1 MPAFLQSFIEAEQE
15 RSRRIEQLR
24 KEIREFAKEEA
35 GSSITEQILL
45 FLADEMVEH
54 LSEIDYEL
62 RMKFELY
69 ITPLIKRNYIYRYT
83 GTFDRIRQAYIR
95 ERMKTPAG
103 QRECEW
109 KYKNEI
115 LFVPYHSDPVIV
127 KSVETVRC
135 RSNMV
140 WNFKAAASEKLK
152 RQIFT
157 VLEYILKNYEI
168 SRLREY
174 KLTGLQLFY
183 EFCIREQITDIQ
195 LLELEQETAFQDY
208 LKQKVEKEQRRK
220 RLKSI
225 VETARKVIFIET
237 DETRWD
243 ATIWYLERF
252 RIAKERINQSDSI
265 EKISFQEVLQ
275 PKNRLLLQEYM
286 KYEIG
291 IGELALS
298 TVYERFRTIRNFLQE
313 ISELEVTK
321 CDASLI
327 DVYLKNLQNG
337 AMGAKTFNTNVSGIQ
352 FFMKFLEVKGYIKK
366 VPFYASYYL
375 EKQIPVHHDRSVEED
390 VYMEIIQNLSQFPEH
405 LRMMFLH
412 LWCVGLRISE
422 VCTLKG
428 DAYYI
433 QNGDCWMKVYQVK
446 MKNYK
451 RVPIPVT
458 LYRLMQ
464 VYLKKHPTEKE
475 AYIFRNRK
483 GGAFSKSTFMGQ
495 MKKYCSQIGIQ
506 NGEYIFKSH
515 DYRHTVATNFYE
527 HGVSIQSIR
536 DYLGHTFEEMTMQY
550 IDYMPRKIAKENDA
564 YFEEEE
570 NSLLPLFDNKAF
582 REAVINAV
590 LHNKWVEGNEPMI
603 SVFSDRIEIL
613 SRGTL
618 APAQTMEG
626 FFLGESIPVNEKLS
640 EIFLQLHISEK
651 SGRGVPKITE
661 MYGKDAFSF
670 RENSIVVTIPFE
682 RINKVGNKVG
692 KKVGDKK
699 SLNSRRQKIISEMRD
714 NPNITT
720 AELHNI
726 LGVSETAVENN
737 ISFLRENGYI
747 ERVGSKKAG
756 YWKVL

>member
-157 VLEYILKNYEI
+157 VLEYILENYEI

-183 EFCIREQITDIQ
+183 EFCIRDQITDIQ

-313 ISELEVTK
+313 ISELEIFEAVE
-321 CDASLI
+321 
-327 DVYLKNLQNG
+327 DVIADIIEAIKTVLEETPPELVGDIYENGVLMAGGG
-337 AMGAKTFNTNVSGIQ
+337 AMLG
-352 FFMKFLEVKGYIKK
+352 
-366 VPFYASYYL
+366 
-375 EKQIPVHHDRSVEED
+375 
-390 VYMEIIQNLSQFPEH
+390 
-405 LRMMFLH
+405 
-412 LWCVGLRISE
+412 GLRKLVE
-422 VCTLKG
+422 RTLQVKCVVAKDAIHCVAKG
-428 DAYYI
+428 TAIAFRKMDTLLDGFENIA
-433 QNGDCWMKVYQVK
+433 VYQ
-446 MKNYK
+446 
-451 RVPIPVT
+451 
-458 LYRLMQ
+458 
-464 VYLKKHPTEKE
+464 
-475 AYIFRNRK
+475 
-483 GGAFSKSTFMGQ
+483 
-495 MKKYCSQIGIQ
+495 
-506 NGEYIFKSH
+506 FK
-515 DYRHTVATNFYE
+515 
-527 HGVSIQSIR
+527 
-536 DYLGHTFEEMTMQY
+536 
-550 IDYMPRKIAKENDA
+550 
-564 YFEEEE
+564 
-570 NSLLPLFDNKAF
+570 
-582 REAVINAV
+582 
-590 LHNKWVEGNEPMI
+590 
-603 SVFSDRIEIL
+603 
-613 SRGTL
+613 
-618 APAQTMEG
+618 
-626 FFLGESIPVNEKLS
+626 
-640 EIFLQLHISEK
+640 
-651 SGRGVPKITE
+651 
-661 MYGKDAFSF
+661 
-670 RENSIVVTIPFE
+670 
-682 RINKVGNKVG
+682 
-692 KKVGDKK
+692 
-699 SLNSRRQKIISEMRD
+699 
-714 NPNITT
+714 
-720 AELHNI
+720 
-726 LGVSETAVENN
+726 
-737 ISFLRENGYI
+737 
-747 ERVGSKKAG
+747 
-756 YWKVL
+756 

>member
-1 MPAFLQSFIEAEQE
+1 MELSFTGGRFVSNRGELNYKEVLEHFPNASIIRIITYNISRNQRQDKLFEALRDTDAEIQLITNVP
-15 RSRRIEQLR
+15 SRME
-24 KEIREFAKEEA
+24 EYFDNEA
-35 GSSITEQILL
+35 GRSMRKTARRNIQIYIAKLNPENFSGNFLPYFNVHNHAKIIGTEDIVYIGSANFSNESADNIETGILIEDRDFISKLYSEFFDKVASESLSYLDDNFNAFHLFLLSLYAKFEHHYNILL
-45 FLADEMVEH
+45 RDVYTDYQRTRLVAAD
-54 LSEIDYEL
+54 
-62 RMKFELY
+62 
-69 ITPLIKRNYIYRYT
+69 T
-83 GTFDRIRQAYIR
+83 
-95 ERMKTPAG
+95 
-103 QRECEW
+103 
-109 KYKNEI
+109 
-115 LFVPYHSDPVIV
+115 
-127 KSVETVRC
+127 
-135 RSNMV
+135 
-140 WNFKAAASEKLK
+140 
-152 RQIFT
+152 
-157 VLEYILKNYEI
+157 
-168 SRLREY
+168 
-174 KLTGLQLFY
+174 
-183 EFCIREQITDIQ
+183 
-195 LLELEQETAFQDY
+195 
-208 LKQKVEKEQRRK
+208 
-220 RLKSI
+220 
-225 VETARKVIFIET
+225 IFIET

-464 VYLKKHPTEKE
+464 VYLKKHPTKKE

-483 GGAFSKSTFMGQ
+483 GGAFSKSTFMDQ
-495 MKKYCSQIGIQ
+495 MKKYCIQIGIQ
-506 NGEYIFKSH
+506 KGEYIFKSH

-570 NSLLPLFDNKAF
+570 NSLLACMQK
-582 REAVINAV
+582 
-590 LHNKWVEGNEPMI
+590 
-603 SVFSDRIEIL
+603 
-613 SRGTL
+613 
-618 APAQTMEG
+618 
-626 FFLGESIPVNEKLS
+626 GEK
-640 EIFLQLHISEK
+640 H
-651 SGRGVPKITE
+651 G
-661 MYGKDAFSF
+661 
-670 RENSIVVTIPFE
+670 
-682 RINKVGNKVG
+682 
-692 KKVGDKK
+692 
-699 SLNSRRQKIISEMRD
+699 
-714 NPNITT
+714 
-720 AELHNI
+720 
-726 LGVSETAVENN
+726 
-737 ISFLRENGYI
+737 
-747 ERVGSKKAG
+747 
-756 YWKVL
+756 

>member
-157 VLEYILKNYEI
+157 VLEYILENYEI

-313 ISELEVTK
+313 ISELEIFEAVE
-321 CDASLI
+321 
-327 DVYLKNLQNG
+327 DVIADIIEAIKTVLEETPPELVGDIYENGVLMAGGG
-337 AMGAKTFNTNVSGIQ
+337 AMLG
-352 FFMKFLEVKGYIKK
+352 
-366 VPFYASYYL
+366 
-375 EKQIPVHHDRSVEED
+375 
-390 VYMEIIQNLSQFPEH
+390 
-405 LRMMFLH
+405 
-412 LWCVGLRISE
+412 GLRKLVE
-422 VCTLKG
+422 RTLQVKCVVAKDAIHCVAKG
-428 DAYYI
+428 TAIAFRKMDTLLDGFENIA
-433 QNGDCWMKVYQVK
+433 VYQ
-446 MKNYK
+446 
-451 RVPIPVT
+451 
-458 LYRLMQ
+458 
-464 VYLKKHPTEKE
+464 
-475 AYIFRNRK
+475 
-483 GGAFSKSTFMGQ
+483 
-495 MKKYCSQIGIQ
+495 
-506 NGEYIFKSH
+506 FK
-515 DYRHTVATNFYE
+515 
-527 HGVSIQSIR
+527 
-536 DYLGHTFEEMTMQY
+536 
-550 IDYMPRKIAKENDA
+550 
-564 YFEEEE
+564 
-570 NSLLPLFDNKAF
+570 
-582 REAVINAV
+582 
-590 LHNKWVEGNEPMI
+590 
-603 SVFSDRIEIL
+603 
-613 SRGTL
+613 
-618 APAQTMEG
+618 
-626 FFLGESIPVNEKLS
+626 
-640 EIFLQLHISEK
+640 
-651 SGRGVPKITE
+651 
-661 MYGKDAFSF
+661 
-670 RENSIVVTIPFE
+670 
-682 RINKVGNKVG
+682 
-692 KKVGDKK
+692 
-699 SLNSRRQKIISEMRD
+699 
-714 NPNITT
+714 
-720 AELHNI
+720 
-726 LGVSETAVENN
+726 
-737 ISFLRENGYI
+737 
-747 ERVGSKKAG
+747 
-756 YWKVL
+756 

>member
-1 MPAFLQSFIEAEQE
+1 
-15 RSRRIEQLR
+15 
-24 KEIREFAKEEA
+24 
-35 GSSITEQILL
+35 
-45 FLADEMVEH
+45 
-54 LSEIDYEL
+54 
-62 RMKFELY
+62 
-69 ITPLIKRNYIYRYT
+69 
-83 GTFDRIRQAYIR
+83 
-95 ERMKTPAG
+95 
-103 QRECEW
+103 
-109 KYKNEI
+109 
-115 LFVPYHSDPVIV
+115 
-127 KSVETVRC
+127 
-135 RSNMV
+135 MV

-243 ATIWYLERF
+243 ATIWYLARF

-464 VYLKKHPTEKE
+464 VYLKKHPTKKE

-570 NSLLPLFDNKAF
+570 NSLLACMQK
-582 REAVINAV
+582 
-590 LHNKWVEGNEPMI
+590 
-603 SVFSDRIEIL
+603 
-613 SRGTL
+613 
-618 APAQTMEG
+618 
-626 FFLGESIPVNEKLS
+626 GEK
-640 EIFLQLHISEK
+640 H
-651 SGRGVPKITE
+651 G
-661 MYGKDAFSF
+661 
-670 RENSIVVTIPFE
+670 
-682 RINKVGNKVG
+682 
-692 KKVGDKK
+692 
-699 SLNSRRQKIISEMRD
+699 
-714 NPNITT
+714 
-720 AELHNI
+720 
-726 LGVSETAVENN
+726 
-737 ISFLRENGYI
+737 
-747 ERVGSKKAG
+747 
-756 YWKVL
+756 